1 LKVINIHKRILNAPK
16 EEVSELLGTL
26 SLKGDKIWPYEKWPA
41 IRFKE
46 GLIENTKGGHGPIRY
61 KINKYVPDEL
71 IEFKFHTPKGFNGI
85 HRFDIIALQFNKTEF
100 RHTIEMNL
108 SGIGI
113 LTWLIAISW
122 LHNALFEDL
131 MNKVE
136 NQFIKDTKKSK
147 WGLWV
152 ILLRKVLK

>member
-1 LKVINIHKRILNAPK
+1 MKVINIHKRILNAPK
-16 EEVSELLGTL
+16 EKISELLGTL
-26 SLKGDKIWPYEKWPA
+26 SLKEDKIWPYEKWPA

-46 GLIENTKGGHGPIRY
+46 GLIENTKGGHGPIRS
-61 KINKYVPDEL
+61 KINKYVPHKL
-71 IEFKFHTPKGFNGI
+71 IEFKFYAPKGFNGI
-85 HRFDIIALQFNKTEF
+85 HRFDIKELQSNKTEF
-100 RHTIEMNL
+100 RHTIEMDV

-113 LTWLIAISW
+113 LTWSIAISW

-136 NQFIKDTKKSK
+136 NQFIKETKKSK

-152 ILLRKVLK
+152 ILLREVLK